1 MNEFKIR
8 ASASGKLATS
18 PRNKSETLSETTKSY
33 LKEWLIEQKYGY
45 KNELNNKYVY
55 RGLADEDEAI
65 NKAIE
70 LLDLPFVL
78 KNEYRFENDYFTG
91 TPDLIIDDFVFDIK
105 CSWSCFTFPIL
116 ENDIPNKD
124 YLYQLQVYMA
134 LTGLKKAKLVYV
146 LLDNEA
152 INHFYPSDCKRV
164 KVFEVDYD
172 QSIIDMLIERVK
184 ESRIYLNNLI

>member
-8 ASASGKLATS
+8 ASASSKLATS

-78 KNEYRFENDYFTG
+78 KNEYRFENDFFTG
-91 TPDLIIDDFVFDIK
+91 TPDLIIDDCVFDIK

-116 ENDIPNKD
+116 ENDLPNKD

-146 LLDNEA
+146 LLDNES
-152 INHFYPSDCKRV
+152 IGHIYPIDCTRV
-164 KVFEVDYD
+164 KVFEIDYD
-172 QSIIDMLIERVK
+172 QTIIDMLIERVK
-184 ESRIYLNNLI
+184 EARNYLKSLT

>member
-8 ASASGKLATS
+8 GSASGKLATS

-33 LKEWLIEQKYGY
+33 LKEWLIERMYGVKNQITSKYT
-45 KNELNNKYVY
+45 E
-55 RGLADEDEAI
+55 RGLNDEDEAI
-65 NKAIE
+65 NVAIND
-70 LLDLPFVL
+70 LDLPFSL
-78 KNEYRFENDYFTG
+78 KNEAKFENDYFTG
-91 TPDLIIDDFVFDIK
+91 TPDLIIEDCVYDIK

-116 ENDIPNKD
+116 ENDLPNKD

-164 KVFEVDYD
+164 KVFEIDFD

-184 ESRIYLNNLI
+184 EARIYLNSLV